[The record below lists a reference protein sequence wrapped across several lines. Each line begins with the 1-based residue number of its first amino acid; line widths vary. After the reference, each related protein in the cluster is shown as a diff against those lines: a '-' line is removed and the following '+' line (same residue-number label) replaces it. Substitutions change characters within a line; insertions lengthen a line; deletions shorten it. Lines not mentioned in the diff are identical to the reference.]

1 MFVGR
6 CIAGGLA
13 ALSLEIEI
21 NMNKRTAI
29 VTGGMS
35 GIGLATANLLAKSG
49 HRIAVGSRRITGGQL
64 SEQQG
69 HHIDEIALVEHLDV
83 GCGDSID
90 RFVGFVTERLG
101 TPQILV
107 NAAGIYKETFLDKGD
122 SANWFEQIDV
132 NLCGPY
138 RMIRAVFPGMIRS
151 GWGRIVNIASTAA
164 STGASGYAGYC
175 ASKAGLVGLTRAVS
189 KEGAPH
195 GISCV
200 SISPTWVETPMMERA
215 LQRHVRYRDID
226 IEQAR
231 ANITES
237 NPQGRVVQPG
247 EIAAL
252 VAFCCSEAA
261 PALTNE
267 DIQVNAGADW

>member
-1 MFVGR
+1 
-6 CIAGGLA
+6 
-13 ALSLEIEI
+13 
-21 NMNKRTAI
+21 MNKRTAI
-29 VTGGMS
+29 VAGGTS
-35 GIGLATANLLAKSG
+35 GIGLAVANLLAKSG
-49 HRIAVGSRRITGGQL
+49 HRVAVGSRRIPGGRRREQL
-64 SEQQG
+64 DHDIE
-69 HHIDEIALVEHLDV
+69 ENALAQHLDV
-83 GCGDSID
+83 RCGDSID
-90 RFVGFVTERLG
+90 RFVRIVNERLG

-107 NAAGIYKETFLDKGD
+107 NAAGIYKETFLGD
-122 SANWFEQIDV
+122 GDCANWFEQIDV
-132 NLCGPY
+132 NLSGPY

-164 STGASGYAGYC
+164 STGAPGYAGYC
-175 ASKAGLVGLTRAVS
+175 ASKAGLVGLTRAVG

-215 LQRHVRYRDID
+215 LQRHVLVRDID

-231 ANITES
+231 ADITDS

-247 EIAAL
+247 EIAAI

>member
-1 MFVGR
+1 MK
-6 CIAGGLA
+6 
-13 ALSLEIEI
+13 
-21 NMNKRTAI
+21 KRTAI
-29 VTGGMS
+29 VTGGTS
-35 GIGLATANLLAKSG
+35 GIGLAIASLLVKSG
-49 HRIAVGSRRITGGQL
+49 HRVAVGSRRAANGKSREHPGQD
-64 SEQQG
+64 G
-69 HHIDEIALVEHLDV
+69 DETALVERLDV
-83 GCGDSID
+83 SCGDSID
-90 RFVGFVTERLG
+90 RFARIVTDRLG
-101 TPQILV
+101 QPQVLV
-107 NAAGIYKETFLDKGD
+107 NAAGIYKEDFLGEGD
-122 SANWFEQIDV
+122 GANWFEQIDV
-132 NLCGPY
+132 NLNGPY

-164 STGASGYAGYC
+164 STGARGYAGYC

-200 SISPTWVETPMMERA
+200 SISPTWVETPMMENA
-215 LQRHVRYRDID
+215 LKRHVLNRGVD

-231 ANITES
+231 ADIATS
-237 NPQGRVVQPG
+237 NPQERVVQP
-247 EIAAL
+247 EEVAAI